1 MRRLAHVII
10 AATALAGCLPLAV
23 SAQPPAPATAAS
35 APAPGATP
43 ARTRAGAPPAQGG
56 PCRAISAEMRGA
68 GPYTR
73 EAVVREMV
81 RARAEGEMDFHI
93 STTPPA
99 LQRPL
104 CPLP

>member
-1 MRRLAHVII
+1 MRHFAQVLI
-10 AATALAGCLPLAV
+10 AAAGLAGLLPLAA
-23 SAQPPAPATAAS
+23 SAQPQPPAPAAS
-35 APAPGATP
+35 APAPAAAPAP
-43 ARTRAGAPPAQGG
+43 ARTRTEPARGVS
-56 PCRAISAEMRGA
+56 CRAISAEMRGS

-73 EAVVREMV
+73 EAVVQELV

-99 LQRPL
+99 LQRPM